1 VGELKA
7 QTMKLNFDNSTNA
20 ESGTSAPIVG
30 YAVLGVVLIDFPKNG
45 WCHLVA
51 NTIPNLHSFAQSIG
65 LNKCWYQNKRNKN
78 QPHYDVK
85 GAMIGKAINAGAKQ
99 VDSKTIVE
107 FLRQHYTYRVA

>member
-7 QTMKLNFDNSTNA
+7 QTMNLELNFDNSTNA
-20 ESGTSAPIVG
+20 ENSTSAPIVG

-51 NTIPNLHSFAQSIG
+51 DTIPNLHSFAQSIG
-65 LNKCWYQNKRNKN
+65 LNKCWFQNKRNKN

-85 GAMIGKAINAGAKQ
+85 GLMIDKAIKAGAKQ

-107 FLRQHYTYRVA
+107 FLRQHYT